1 MIDYAVVTAARN
13 EGANLRR
20 LGKSLADQHVRPSA
34 WVIVENDSTDDTLA
48 IATELARTNNWIR
61 VISLAERS
69 DGTRGAPIV
78 RALRAGL
85 ESLGN
90 LPEIIVNVDADVS
103 FGADFFERLLNEFA
117 SEPRLGIA
125 SGSAFE
131 MKSGDWAQVFTT
143 RTSVWGA
150 TRAWRRRCLED
161 VLPLEERVGWDGI
174 DECKANAR
182 GWQTRTFLDLAFFH
196 HRPEGSRDGSLWQ
209 TWQAQGEVAHYL
221 SYRPSYLLAR
231 VLFRVMRHPAAAAML
246 WGYGRCVLRREARC
260 TDLPARAYLRSQ
272 QSWRKLPMRLREAR
286 GLPAT

>member
-90 LPEIIVNVDADVS
+90 LPEIIVNVDATSSPRGVS
-103 FGADFFERLLNEFA
+103 
-117 SEPRLGIA
+117 
-125 SGSAFE
+125 SGSLASAGE
-131 MKSGDWAQVFTT
+131 WPRNSKTARTCTAERRRRQRS
-143 RTSVWGA
+143 RTSLG
-150 TRAWRRRCLED
+150 RRDLQPGRRRFQHL
-161 VLPLEERVGWDGI
+161 LRR
-174 DECKANAR
+174 R
-182 GWQTRTFLDLAFFH
+182 GRH
-196 HRPEGSRDGSLWQ
+196 SGSRQHTSPTYAGSCAG
-209 TWQAQGEVAHYL
+209 TIGEDIV
-221 SYRPSYLLAR
+221 
-231 VLFRVMRHPAAAAML
+231 AAAQILIA
-246 WGYGRCVLRREARC
+246 
-260 TDLPARAYLRSQ
+260 P
-272 QSWRKLPMRLREAR
+272 
-286 GLPAT
+286 